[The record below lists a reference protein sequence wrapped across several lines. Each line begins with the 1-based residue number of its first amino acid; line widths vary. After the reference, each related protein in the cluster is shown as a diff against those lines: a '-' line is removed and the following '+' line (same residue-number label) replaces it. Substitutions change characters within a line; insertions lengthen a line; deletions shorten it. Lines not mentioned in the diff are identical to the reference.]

1 MKTEHPALSL
11 LTDLIEDIKTE
22 SASQN
27 VTEETNIELLNVI
40 NEDVE
45 NVKQW
50 TKMPAI
56 SDELYDELVKEFN
69 NERLYFFNDSYNL
82 ED

>member
-11 LTDLIEDIKTE
+11 LTDLIQDIKTE

-27 VTEETNIELLNVI
+27 VTKEMNEELLNVI

-50 TKMPAI
+50 SQMPPL
-56 SDELYDELVKEFN
+56 SEELYNELVKEFN
-69 NERLYFFNDSYNL
+69 NERHYFFNDSYTL

>member
-11 LTDLIEDIKTE
+11 LTDLIEDAQVTPMNTE
-22 SASQN
+22 LP
-27 VTEETNIELLNVI
+27 EETNIKESTN
-40 NEDVE
+40 
-45 NVKQW
+45 
-50 TKMPAI
+50 MPPL
-56 SDELYDELVKEFN
+56 SDELYQELVKEFN

>member
-45 NVKQW
+45 NVKQF

-69 NERLYFFNDSYNL
+69 NNSYYFFN
-82 ED
+82 